1 MRWSNSKQN
10 PFEHRSKPPAE
21 SMSGM
26 HFAKS
31 ALQMGTNLAYKIL
44 NNNIVA
50 TSS

>member
-10 PFEHRSKPPAE
+10 PFKQRSKPPAE

-31 ALQMGTNLAYKIL
+31 SLQIGRQRFLHDSVSIKGNMPL
-44 NNNIVA
+44 
-50 TSS
+50 